1 MNTWRR
7 ATPMDVPQMV
17 ALSNSNYSSE
27 FENIIFTKNLT
38 RLHYHL
44 HQAILTQTYTPDQTC
59 VLVAGNPEITAWSW
73 LERGKFTPYSD
84 DEMAVAE
91 IIHMRLDLHTRTRI
105 NLIREL
111 LLMWEIFCVECGIPI
126 LVSTSIRADQTAF
139 MRLHER
145 AGFQVRGSMAYL
157 RLSKEKNV

>member
-7 ATPMDVPQMV
+7 ATAQDVPQMV
-17 ALSNSNYSSE
+17 TLSDSNYSKE
-27 FENIIFTKNLT
+27 FESVIFTKNLT

-59 VLVAGNPEITAWSW
+59 VLVAGNTAISAWSW

-91 IIHMRLDLHTRTRI
+91 IIHMQLDLSTRTRI
-105 NLIREL
+105 ALITEL
-111 LLMWEIFCVECGIPI
+111 LLMWEIFCVECGIPV
-126 LVSTSIRADQTAF
+126 LVSTSIRADQSAF

-145 AGFQVRGSMAYL
+145 AGFQVRGSMAY
-157 RLSKEKNV
+157 KKFKGE